1 MLNDLSTRTTSK
13 ASSPTLSSAGTSCSE
28 EIAELTKRQKEIRK
42 AKNRITAKIARD
54 KKVAYIH
61 SLEDLLQTAN
71 TRIETLE
78 ANLVDAARRLDA
90 QYQQI
95 NAMGEIMS
103 TTTTTSNL
111 LMSSESEEFNMPSGV
126 DTSLMFGD
134 SD

>member
-1 MLNDLSTRTTSK
+1 
-13 ASSPTLSSAGTSCSE
+13 
-28 EIAELTKRQKEIRK
+28 
-42 AKNRITAKIARD
+42 
-54 KKVAYIH
+54 
-61 SLEDLLQTAN
+61 
-71 TRIETLE
+71 
-78 ANLVDAARRLDA
+78 VDAARRLDA